1 MRDARLRGETN
12 MEVNEFLEPSEVEE
26 ERSAEDVELDV
37 QKAVVESLAADKAM
51 QDEQIESLRGENTK
65 LRAEIERLKATVD
78 KLGQALVKAND
89 FLAKNTETPLSNKVT
104 LLDRNMELP
113 DAFEGETYDHVL
125 EVIREA
131 RDAAEADGR
140 QRRAQILESVLVVNE
155 PNGNLA
161 KRRAA
166 LEKLFSDNQ
175 NILSGPVINEL
186 DNRGIQY
193 KNGENFLLP
202 AEILKKTF

>member
-1 MRDARLRGETN
+1 

-51 QDEQIESLRGENTK
+51 QDEQIESLRGENVK
-65 LRAEIERLKATVD
+65 LKAEIERLKATVD

-89 FLAKNTETPLSNKVT
+89 FLAKNSETPLSNKVT

>member
-1 MRDARLRGETN
+1 

-65 LRAEIERLKATVD
+65 LKAEIERLKATVD

>member
-1 MRDARLRGETN
+1 
-12 MEVNEFLEPSEVEE
+12 MEINEFLDNPETEDEE
-26 ERSAEDVELDV
+26 TIESVELDV

-51 QDEQIESLRGENTK
+51 QDEQIESLKSENAK
-65 LRAEIERLKATVD
+65 LRMEIESLKEALETKD
-78 KLGQALVKAND
+78 KALETAN
-89 FLAKNTETPLSNKVT
+89 ACIAMNSESPLSNKVT
-104 LLDRNMELP
+104 LLDRNIELP

-155 PNGNLA
+155 PNGNLS
-161 KRRAA
+161 KRRTS
-166 LEKLFSDNQ
+166 LQKLFSDNQ

-186 DNRGIQY
+186 DNLGIQY
-193 KNGENFLLP
+193 KNGETYLLP
-202 AEILKKTF
+202 AEILKKSF

>member
-1 MRDARLRGETN
+1 
-12 MEVNEFLEPSEVEE
+12 MEVNEYLEPSEVEE

-51 QDEQIESLRGENTK
+51 QDEQIESLRGENVK
-65 LRAEIERLKATVD
+65 LKAEIERLKATVD

-89 FLAKNTETPLSNKVT
+89 FLAKNSETPLSNKVT

>member
-1 MRDARLRGETN
+1 
-12 MEVNEFLEPSEVEE
+12 MEINEFLETSEVGEE
-26 ERSAEDVELDV
+26 CSAEDVELDV

-65 LRAEIERLKATVD
+65 LKAEIERLKATVD

-89 FLAKNTETPLSNKVT
+89 FIAKNTETPLSNKVT

>member
-1 MRDARLRGETN
+1 
-12 MEVNEFLEPSEVEE
+12 MEINEFLDNPETEE
-26 ERSAEDVELDV
+26 ESTIESVELDV

-51 QDEQIESLRGENTK
+51 QDEQIESLRNENAK
-65 LRAEIERLKATVD
+65 LKMEIESLKEALETKD
-78 KLGQALVKAND
+78 KALEAANACI
-89 FLAKNTETPLSNKVT
+89 AKNSESPLSNKVT
-104 LLDRNMELP
+104 LLDRNIELP

-140 QRRAQILESVLVVNE
+140 QRRAQILESVLVANE
-155 PNGNLA
+155 PNGNLS
-161 KRRAA
+161 KRRTS

-186 DNRGIQY
+186 DNLGIQY
-193 KNGENFLLP
+193 KNGETYLLP
-202 AEILKKTF
+202 AEILKKAF

>member
-1 MRDARLRGETN
+1 
-12 MEVNEFLEPSEVEE
+12 MEINEFLDNPETEDEE
-26 ERSAEDVELDV
+26 TIESVELDV

-51 QDEQIESLRGENTK
+51 QDEQIESLKSENAK
-65 LRAEIERLKATVD
+65 LRMEIESLKEALETKD
-78 KLGQALVKAND
+78 KALETANACI
-89 FLAKNTETPLSNKVT
+89 AKNSESPLSNKVT
-104 LLDRNMELP
+104 LLDRNIELP

-155 PNGNLA
+155 PNGNLS
-161 KRRAA
+161 KRRTS
-166 LEKLFSDNQ
+166 LQKLFSDNQ

-186 DNRGIQY
+186 DNLGIQY
-193 KNGENFLLP
+193 KNGETYLLP
-202 AEILKKTF
+202 AEILKKSF

>member
-1 MRDARLRGETN
+1 

-51 QDEQIESLRGENTK
+51 QDEQIESLRGENVK
-65 LRAEIERLKATVD
+65 LKAEIERLKATVD

>member
-1 MRDARLRGETN
+1 
-12 MEVNEFLEPSEVEE
+12 MEINEFLDNPETEDEE
-26 ERSAEDVELDV
+26 TIESVELDV

-51 QDEQIESLRGENTK
+51 QDEQIESLKSENAK
-65 LRAEIERLKATVD
+65 LRMEIESLKEALETKD
-78 KLGQALVKAND
+78 KALETANACI
-89 FLAKNTETPLSNKVT
+89 AKNSESPLSNKVT
-104 LLDRNMELP
+104 LLDRNIELP

-155 PNGNLA
+155 PNGNLS
-161 KRRAA
+161 KRRTS

-186 DNRGIQY
+186 DNLGIQY
-193 KNGENFLLP
+193 KNGETYLLP
-202 AEILKKTF
+202 AEILKKSF

>member
-1 MRDARLRGETN
+1 

>member
-1 MRDARLRGETN
+1 MKDARLKGETN
-12 MEVNEFLEPSEVEE
+12 MEIDEFLEPSDVEE

-65 LRAEIERLKATVD
+65 LKAEIERLKATVD
-78 KLGQALVKAND
+78 KLGQAIVKAND